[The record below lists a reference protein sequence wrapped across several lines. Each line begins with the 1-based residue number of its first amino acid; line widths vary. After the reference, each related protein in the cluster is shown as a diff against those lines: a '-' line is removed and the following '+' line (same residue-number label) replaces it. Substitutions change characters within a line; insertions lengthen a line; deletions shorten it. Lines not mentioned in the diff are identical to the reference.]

1 MKRENLILLLFICC
15 AAGWASCNNRTS
27 ALERNNY
34 THIDSL
40 TDTYLNLQDSLLI
53 AWNVMAKDENEKLRS
68 IHEVLQAM
76 SSSDSFNKNLVAS
89 LEQRLEQVKRIRFNQ
104 KTIANPH
111 IVEEY
116 DFASNSLISEIV
128 SLAESNLTFIQ
139 KKELQSLIDAI
150 KEADQRVNYFRSDYD
165 FIAQKFNRFLDN
177 HQSHLKEIDQ
187 NAVNGKR
194 PLFQMASDN

>member
-76 SSSDSFNKNLVAS
+76 SSSDLFNKNLVAS

-111 IVEEY
+111 VVEEY

-165 FIAQKFNRFLDN
+165 FIAQKFNLFLDD
-177 HQSHLKEIDQ
+177 HQSHIKEIDQ
-187 NAVNGKR
+187 NAINGKR

>member
-76 SSSDSFNKNLVAS
+76 SSSDLFNKNLVAS

-111 IVEEY
+111 VVEEY

-128 SLAESNLTFIQ
+128 SLAESNLTFVQ

-165 FIAQKFNRFLDN
+165 FIAQKFNLFLDN

>member
-76 SSSDSFNKNLVAS
+76 SSSDLFNKNLVAS

-111 IVEEY
+111 VVEEY

-128 SLAESNLTFIQ
+128 SLAESNLTFVQ

-165 FIAQKFNRFLDN
+165 FIAQKFNLFLDD
-177 HQSHLKEIDQ
+177 HQSHIKEIDQ
-187 NAVNGKR
+187 NAINGKR

>member
-150 KEADQRVNYFRSDYD
+150 KEADQRVNYFRFDYD

>member
-34 THIDSL
+34 THIDTL

-76 SSSDSFNKNLVAS
+76 SSSDLFNKNLVAS

-111 IVEEY
+111 VVEEY

-128 SLAESNLTFIQ
+128 SLAESNLTFVQ

-165 FIAQKFNRFLDN
+165 FIAQKFNLFLDN

-187 NAVNGKR
+187 NAINGKR